1 MPSSGRLA
9 LVALLAASAL
19 ALDAGAALA
28 CRCEEPSAKVAFR
41 SADSAIL
48 GEIVSVEKD
57 QGESDG
63 ITYHV
68 HVDESWKDKLDSL
81 IVVHTSTTCRFE
93 AESGKRY
100 VIFLKRN
107 SEGKLE
113 TAMCMGNL
121 AEHKARRVLKF
132 LRSTKPHQRD

>member
-1 MPSSGRLA
+1 MLSSGRPA
-9 LVALLAASAL
+9 LVAVLAASAFT
-19 ALDAGAALA
+19 LDAGSALA

-48 GEIVSVEKD
+48 GQIVSVEKD
-57 QGESDG
+57 GGESDG
-63 ITYHV
+63 ITYRV
-68 HVDESWKDKLDSL
+68 QVDESWKEKLDSL
-81 IVVHTSTTCRFE
+81 IVVHSSTTCRFE

-107 SEGKLE
+107 LEGKLE

-121 AEHKARRVLKF
+121 AENKARKLLKF